1 MPKKSFYIC
10 KIVENTFGYA
20 GTTPFLVEN
29 NNNTYEIRYNIS
41 KKIKELLKEYVP
53 DFSESYGPIEIHDI
67 VRGNFVFISVTQVG
81 LDDDTNYYTGV
92 TDVFLAVVEISP
104 VELVENEN

>member
-20 GTTPFLVEN
+20 GTTPFLIEN
-29 NNNTYEIRYNIS
+29 NNNTYEIRYNVS
-41 KKIKELLKEYVP
+41 KKIKELIRKTVP
-53 DFSESYGPIEIHDI
+53 DWNNNCGPIEIHDI
-67 VRGNFVFISVTQVG
+67 VHGNLVIISVTRVG
-81 LDDDTNYYTGV
+81 IDNDTDYYTGV